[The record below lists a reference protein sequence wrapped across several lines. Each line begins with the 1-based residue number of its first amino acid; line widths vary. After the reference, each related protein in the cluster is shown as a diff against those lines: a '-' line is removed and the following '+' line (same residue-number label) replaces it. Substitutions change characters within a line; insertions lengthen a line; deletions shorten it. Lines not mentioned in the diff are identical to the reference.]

1 MPLIRRE
8 IIIVVVPI
16 SAIREF
22 IAVDIIGST
31 TFYYAIKLALKKLV
45 LVEPIAIAGSI
56 VLPILYKKVTH
67 RATAASRSAPL
78 HSKAAQRIS
87 LQD

>member
-1 MPLIRRE
+1 MSRIRRE

-16 SAIREF
+16 STIREF

-31 TFYYAIKLALKKLV
+31 TFYYLLKLALKKLV

-56 VLPILYKKVTH
+56 VLPLVYKKIAH
-67 RATAASRSAPL
+67 RSAAPR
-78 HSKAAQRIS
+78 SSVPPRIS
-87 LQD
+87 LQG